1 MKTLKLTNKNK
12 STMRKKLTYLA
23 VLVLLSLQ
31 INASTLLDDS
41 CLPPSNIEI
50 TELTTYSINFEWTHP
65 SAGNDGILFQYVITE
80 DNNPLGGPVIPETQ
94 GTSINYTLLTPGTT
108 YNLYMRTLCMGTWS
122 DWADA
127 VTFTTDSC
135 EATDLPYIQDFE
147 TLTPFNL
154 VECVSWEVNSGNFW
168 SVNQN
173 SVSGFDGNTLSYTPN
188 ETEDANSWYIFS
200 GGVNILNG
208 DKIKVSFKYASDGTG
223 VENMSLFAA
232 TSIADLTAGTGIHV
246 ANLTITD
253 TSVNEYS
260 AGPIPMSETAVYYFG
275 FQATSTANQGNIYVD
290 DFKVEEWT
298 CGTPADVSVH
308 FIQENSALVSW
319 VATGDN
325 TIQFFQYV
333 ASDEPIEPNDST
345 PGILSTGTVADNS
358 IEDLASNTTYYVY
371 VRAFC
376 SGVWSDWAEAVSF
389 TTLCPSDLPVPTAE
403 ATQTLEEGQTLAH
416 LDVDGENLTWYAD
429 EDLTTELEASTV
441 ATDQTTYY
449 VSQTIDG
456 CETEAIAITVEVTL
470 SADSISTLSFKAFPN
485 PVQNV
490 LNVSSDKEITH
501 IEVINMLGQ
510 TVLSKS
516 FNTTQAQIDMS
527 GLLSGNYFVRVTA
540 GNTAQTLRVVK

>member
-1 MKTLKLTNKNK
+1 MKTRKLTNKNE

-23 VLVLLSLQ
+23 VLVLLSLR
-31 INASTLLDDS
+31 INASTLLDDP

-50 TELTTYSINFEWTHP
+50 TELTTFSVNFEWTH
-65 SAGNDGILFQYVITE
+65 AGAGDDGILFQYVITE
-80 DNNPLGGPVIPETQ
+80 DNNPLGGPVTPETQ
-94 GTSINYTLLTPGTT
+94 GTSINYTLLSPGTN
-108 YNLYMRTLCMGTWS
+108 YNLYMRTLCLGTWS
-122 DWADA
+122 DWANA
-127 VTFTTDSC
+127 VNFTTPSC
-135 EATDLPYIQDFE
+135 GVTDLPYIQDFE

-154 VECVSWEVNSGNFW
+154 IECASWEINSGNFW
-168 SVNQN
+168 SVSQDA
-173 SVSGFDGNTLSYTPN
+173 VAGFDGNTLRYTTN
-188 ETEDANSWYIFS
+188 ETEDADSWYIFS

-232 TSIADLTAGTGIHV
+232 TSIEDLTSGMGMQI

-253 TSVNEYS
+253 ATVNEYS

-275 FQATSTANQGNIYVD
+275 FQATSTANQGTIYVD

-298 CGTPADVSVH
+298 CGTPADVNVH
-308 FIQENSALVSW
+308 FIEENAALVSW

-345 PGILSTGTVADNS
+345 PGILSTGTVADNL

-376 SGVWSDWAEAVSF
+376 SGVWGSWTEAVSF
-389 TTLCPSDLPVPTAE
+389 TTLCPSDLPLPVAE

-416 LDVDGENLTWYAD
+416 LEVDGENLTWYAD
-429 EDLTTELEASTV
+429 ADLTTEIEATTI

-449 VSQTIDG
+449 VTQTIDG

-540 GNTAQTLRVVK
+540 GNTAHTLRVVK